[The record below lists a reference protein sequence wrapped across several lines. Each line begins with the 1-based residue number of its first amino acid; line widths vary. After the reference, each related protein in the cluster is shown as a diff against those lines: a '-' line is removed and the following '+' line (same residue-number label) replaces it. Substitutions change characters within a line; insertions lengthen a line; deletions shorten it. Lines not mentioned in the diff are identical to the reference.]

1 MLRTAVKWVSDPNNP
16 QPAVLGAGGVS
27 LELAPAALRQSRALI
42 RHPLRAAG
50 ATRKGGGA
58 QQPHGP
64 SLRSAWRAS
73 ARRLRPRG
81 LRVFNPLLAAPAA
94 GCLRGGMRVGARMLR
109 ELTRRVCP
117 NGAPQARSELCG
129 EPRKRPAAGLP
140 RSEAQGSQTEGRL
153 FFGDFLLAKQKKV
166 TAPPGEHP
174 GSRPPQKHTINYKN
188 NSYQR
193 LPHKLQTQ
201 KTLNISTARN
211 TSSAPPRAPGA
222 AYGCPAPAA
231 AESAAARSRP
241 SPAHRPGPYGAP
253 AR

>member
-1 MLRTAVKWVSDPNNP
+1 MPGLAPAADSLFFASPKKSKQKKGDPTVCVPALRSG

-73 ARRLRPRG
+73 ARRLRPRRRAERSDGPCG

-94 GCLRGGMRVGARMLR
+94 GCLRGGMRAPARMLR

-129 EPRKRPAAGLP
+129 EPRKRPAPGLP

-153 FFGDFLLAKQKKV
+153 SFAYFSLAKQRKV
-166 TAPPGEHP
+166 
-174 GSRPPQKHTINYKN
+174 SRPPG
-188 NSYQR
+188 R
-193 LPHKLQTQ
+193 D
-201 KTLNISTARN
+201 
-211 TSSAPPRAPGA
+211 
-222 AYGCPAPAA
+222 PAPALRKST
-231 AESAAARSRP
+231 E
-241 SPAHRPGPYGAP
+241 
-253 AR
+253 

>member
-73 ARRLRPRG
+73 ARRLRPRRRAERSDGACG

-94 GCLRGGMRVGARMLR
+94 GCLRGGMRAPARMLR

-117 NGAPQARSELCG
+117 NGAPQARSELRG
-129 EPRKRPAAGLP
+129 APRKRPDAGLP

-153 FFGDFLLAKQKKV
+153 SFAYFSLAKCMD
-166 TAPPGEHP
+166 
-174 GSRPPQKHTINYKN
+174 
-188 NSYQR
+188 
-193 LPHKLQTQ
+193 
-201 KTLNISTARN
+201 
-211 TSSAPPRAPGA
+211 RAHG
-222 AYGCPAPAA
+222 
-231 AESAAARSRP
+231 
-241 SPAHRPGPYGAP
+241 
-253 AR
+253 

>member
-73 ARRLRPRG
+73 ARRLRPRRRAERSDGPCG

-94 GCLRGGMRVGARMLR
+94 GCLRGGMRAPARMLR

-129 EPRKRPAAGLP
+129 EPRKRPAPGLP
-140 RSEAQGSQTEGRL
+140 RRGRRL
-153 FFGDFLLAKQKKV
+153 RGAFLLGTFLWRSKEKYLARR
-166 TAPPGEHP
+166 GET
-174 GSRPPQKHTINYKN
+174 RPPSSKKAHQPLQK
-188 NSYQR
+188 Q
-193 LPHKLQTQ
+193 
-201 KTLNISTARN
+201 
-211 TSSAPPRAPGA
+211 
-222 AYGCPAPAA
+222 
-231 AESAAARSRP
+231 
-241 SPAHRPGPYGAP
+241 
-253 AR
+253 

>member
-1 MLRTAVKWVSDPNNP
+1 MWCLRQGRRPGCAPGGAPSFLVSPRKEGKRRRP
-16 QPAVLGAGGVS
+16 RCLRPRRAAPGQPAVLGAGGVS

-50 ATRKGGGA
+50 ATRRGGGGA

-140 RSEAQGSQTEGRL
+140 RSEAQGRRQ
-153 FFGDFLLAKQKKV
+153 
-166 TAPPGEHP
+166 
-174 GSRPPQKHTINYKN
+174 
-188 NSYQR
+188 
-193 LPHKLQTQ
+193 
-201 KTLNISTARN
+201 
-211 TSSAPPRAPGA
+211 
-222 AYGCPAPAA
+222 
-231 AESAAARSRP
+231 
-241 SPAHRPGPYGAP
+241 
-253 AR
+253 

>member
-73 ARRLRPRG
+73 ARRLRPRRRAERSDGPCG

-94 GCLRGGMRVGARMLR
+94 GCLRGGMRAPAHMLR

-117 NGAPQARSELCG
+117 NGAPQARSELRG
-129 EPRKRPAAGLP
+129 APRKRPDAGLP
-140 RSEAQGSQTEGRL
+140 RRGRRL
-153 FFGDFLLAKQKKV
+153 RGAFLLGTFLWRSKEKYLARR
-166 TAPPGEHP
+166 GET
-174 GSRPPQKHTINYKN
+174 RPPSSKKAHQPLQK
-188 NSYQR
+188 Q
-193 LPHKLQTQ
+193 
-201 KTLNISTARN
+201 
-211 TSSAPPRAPGA
+211 
-222 AYGCPAPAA
+222 
-231 AESAAARSRP
+231 
-241 SPAHRPGPYGAP
+241 
-253 AR
+253 

>member
-81 LRVFNPLLAAPAA
+81 RAERSDGPCGLRVFNPLLAAPAA
-94 GCLRGGMRVGARMLR
+94 GCLRGGMRAPARMLR

-129 EPRKRPAAGLP
+129 EPRKRPAPGLP

-153 FFGDFLLAKQKKV
+153 SFAYFSLAKQRKV
-166 TAPPGEHP
+166 
-174 GSRPPQKHTINYKN
+174 SRPPGRDPALAPRKST
-188 NSYQR
+188 
-193 LPHKLQTQ
+193 KLA
-201 KTLNISTARN
+201 I
-211 TSSAPPRAPGA
+211 
-222 AYGCPAPAA
+222 
-231 AESAAARSRP
+231 
-241 SPAHRPGPYGAP
+241 
-253 AR
+253 

>member
-64 SLRSAWRAS
+64 SLRSASSSRAR
-73 ARRLRPRG
+73 APRAG
-81 LRVFNPLLAAPAA
+81 KPGRAQRWPEWLFSPHPLLAAPAA
-94 GCLRGGMRVGARMLR
+94 GCLRGGMRAPARMLR

-129 EPRKRPAAGLP
+129 EPRKRPAPGLP

-153 FFGDFLLAKQKKV
+153 SFAYFSLAKCMD
-166 TAPPGEHP
+166 
-174 GSRPPQKHTINYKN
+174 
-188 NSYQR
+188 
-193 LPHKLQTQ
+193 
-201 KTLNISTARN
+201 
-211 TSSAPPRAPGA
+211 RAHG
-222 AYGCPAPAA
+222 
-231 AESAAARSRP
+231 
-241 SPAHRPGPYGAP
+241 
-253 AR
+253 